1 MFFMK
6 KYMLL
11 TLLCTLMVGLGNGQA
26 LIKPD
31 VEDKKAKKIKKR
43 LIRKM
48 TNKTWEEYKRVYF
61 IRGDEREYNYS
72 GKRLL
77 RINAKDSSFLQSDQV
92 GHWELIG
99 DKIMAVYAD
108 NKDQQDSSQQRLIG
122 NYLIYKATNKDL
134 ILVKPL
140 SQQMDNKIVYY
151 YRRSAFN
158 FKERSAVV
166 QSGVKGLN
174 LHNYQNEKLDVSEL
188 ESKSKEELI
197 QLLQSEYFRR
207 STQPPRNLNRESK
220 QDLIQML
227 TAMYN
232 L

>member
-1 MFFMK
+1 MVN
-6 KYMLL
+6 
-11 TLLCTLMVGLGNGQA
+11 LCNGQA
-26 LIKPD
+26 MIKAD
-31 VEDKKAKKIKKR
+31 IEDKKAKRIKKSV
-43 LIRKM
+43 IRKM

-77 RINAKDSSFLQSDQV
+77 QINNKDNSFLQSDQI
-92 GHWELIG
+92 GHWKLIG
-99 DKIMAVYAD
+99 DKVMAVYAD
-108 NKDQQDSSQQRLIG
+108 NKSEQDSSQQRLIG
-122 NYLIYKATNKDL
+122 NFLVYKASRKEL

-166 QSGVKGLN
+166 QSGVKGIN
-174 LHNYQNEKLDVSEL
+174 LYNYQNEKLEISEL

-197 QLLQSEYFRR
+197 QLLQSEHFRR
-207 STQPPRNLNRESK
+207 STKPPKNLNKESK